1 MQVKNTKDVVAVIP
15 FYNEKPFIKEIIN
28 QTLPFVQ
35 YIIAVDDG
43 STDGSSEQILGIE
56 RVMILKHNSNLGKGA
71 ALRTGYK
78 KSAEMGAQYIV
89 ALDADLQHAPQ
100 NIPLFVFELEKY
112 PVVIGYRKREFG
124 VMPIQRIASNFITS
138 AILSVKIG
146 VSIKDSQSGFRGFRS
161 DIIDLIMPTRN
172 GFEAETEQIILAAK
186 NNLAIGWVP
195 IPTVYGEEK
204 SSIKP
209 IEAIKGF
216 IKTVIEL

>member
-1 MQVKNTKDVVAVIP
+1 MKSTKDIVAVIP
-15 FYNEKPFIKEIIN
+15 FFNEKPFIKEIVN

-35 YIIAVDDG
+35 YILAVDDG
-43 STDGSSEQILGIE
+43 STDGSADELIGIE
-56 RVMILKHNSNLGKGA
+56 RVMIIKHNINLGKGA

-78 KSAEMGAQYIV
+78 KSAELGARYIV
-89 ALDADLQHAPQ
+89 SLDADLQHAPQ
-100 NIPLFVFELEKY
+100 NIPLFVYELDKFQI
-112 PVVIGYRKREFG
+112 VIGYRKREFG

-138 AILSVKIG
+138 AILSIKTG

-161 DIIDLIMPTRN
+161 EIINQILPVRN

-186 NNLAIGWVP
+186 NNLSIGWVP

-209 IEAIKGF
+209 IEAINGF
-216 IKTVIEL
+216 IKTIIEM